1 MHALPPS
8 AWRRNDLN
16 ATTRHCS
23 TPQGNARP
31 NAPQRKQNAHNPS
44 IGGTTHPRPMEI
56 LPHATGTPSHS
67 AKIQHA
73 TRAQRAVTTAQRTAT
88 QRHDSLPRKLPA
100 SCSHTPQITRML
112 QTPRS
117 LLQTRRRRHRSDT
130 PTQPNAT
137 PRNQTQRHATKRTN
151 RHTRSTDLNNCVK

>member
-88 QRHDSLPRKLPA
+88 QRHDSYPANYPHLADTPRNLPA
-100 SCSHTPQITRML
+100 SCRHHAVRCRHAGTDTGATPNATKRN
-112 QTPRS
+112 
-117 LLQTRRRRHRSDT
+117 
-130 PTQPNAT
+130 PTQP
-137 PRNQTQRHATKRTN
+137 HKTKRTN